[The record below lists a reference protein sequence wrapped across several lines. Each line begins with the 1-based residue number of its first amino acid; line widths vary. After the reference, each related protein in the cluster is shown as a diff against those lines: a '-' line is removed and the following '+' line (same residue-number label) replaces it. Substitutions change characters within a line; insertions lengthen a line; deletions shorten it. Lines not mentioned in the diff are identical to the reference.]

1 MDDFLHFF
9 DELVRRFPLHL
20 EIGYNKTMDWAI
32 EIYKKGCAKD
42 YQKSPHNGDDAVLV
56 MESGGDMELVF
67 ARAHVALKEWLSEY
81 EGGY

>member
-1 MDDFLHFF
+1 MADFLHFF

-20 EIGYNKTMDWAI
+20 EIVYNKTMDWSI

-42 YQKSPHNGDDAVLV
+42 YPKSPHHGDDAVLV
-56 MESGGDMELVF
+56 MENGNDMELVF